1 MSALICDPPIGASA
15 DTAGSNDDTI
25 SAQVWGLLAGM
36 FPAGSPLDRRHEQ
49 RYAYPRLV
57 MLTPVQADGQT
68 PDGPTFV
75 AAGKQLSERGLGF
88 FHPQPLVNRLVI
100 ASLETADG
108 RWLGFLLDIRHC
120 RFARQGWYESGGRF
134 LRTVASPMTA
144 RDAA

>member
-1 MSALICDPPIGASA
+1 MSALLCNPPIGARVE
-15 DTAGSNDDTI
+15 TAGSNDDAIT
-25 SAQVWGLLAGM
+25 AQVWGVLAGM
-36 FPAGSPLDRRHEQ
+36 FPAGSALERRHEQ

-57 MLTPVQADGQT
+57 MLTPVQADGKT
-68 PDGPTFV
+68 PDGPMFV

-100 ASLETADG
+100 ASLETVDG

-120 RFARQGWYESGGRF
+120 RFTRQGWYESGGRF
-134 LRTVASPMTA
+134 LRTVASPMSA